1 MELTNSARDLIISKS
16 KSIIK
21 DIVSNMDMDHTDIMT
36 DSFIKTVTFCLENDL
51 IYEKDKDEI
60 YKVTASFFSWTS
72 ELETEYPA
80 DCYLLRE
87 VLFSGVCKTI
97 GGLDELSIPERSIH

>member
-21 DIVSNMDMDHTDIMT
+21 EIASNMNIGHIDIMT
-36 DSFIKTVTFCLENDL
+36 DSFIETVTFCLENDL

-72 ELETEYPA
+72 ELETEYPV
-80 DCYLLRE
+80 DRYLLHE
-87 VLFSGVCKTI
+87 LLFSGACKVI
-97 GGLDELSIPERSIH
+97 GGLAELSIPERSIH